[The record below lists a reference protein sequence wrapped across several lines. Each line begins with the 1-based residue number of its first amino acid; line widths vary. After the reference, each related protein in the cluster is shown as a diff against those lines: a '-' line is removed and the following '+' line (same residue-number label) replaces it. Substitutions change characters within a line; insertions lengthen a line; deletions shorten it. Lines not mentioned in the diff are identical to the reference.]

1 MNGATVW
8 TAVYRAALWCL
19 PGELRRKHGD
29 AMAEMFA
36 AEVESADGAGARFGV
51 AVRGVADVLGR
62 GAYEQVRPLEIAE
75 NVLLEDAVMTTTST
89 MTVAKRVF
97 VPFLAVLFVT
107 TDLLVANFAF
117 RRGASG
123 SVLEL
128 VMLAVP
134 FTAAMTI
141 PISMFVAL
149 FWMSRRFRLESA
161 TPALGWSMVRP
172 VLVIS
177 AVVSAFAFVLA
188 TGVLPRANARLQTVL
203 AGHAVPP
210 GDRSMS
216 LRELRLASNT
226 ARASLANATGIEAR
240 DLAERVARF
249 DLEYHKKFAIS
260 AAVIAL
266 ALVGLVLGWHFP
278 HAGVMGTAVAT
289 IGVIGVY
296 YVVFM
301 GGESLADQRIVTPSI
316 AIWGAN
322 ALALLVAVLP
332 MRRRRV
338 VR

>member
-29 AMAEMFA
+29 AMTEMFA
-36 AEVESADGAGARFGV
+36 AEVESADGTRATCGV
-51 AVRGVADVLGR
+51 AVRGVADLVGR
-62 GAYEQVRPLEIAE
+62 AAYELVRPVGIVANSGREEAP
-75 NVLLEDAVMTTTST
+75 MTSMST
-89 MTVAKRVF
+89 MSVARRVF
-97 VPFLAVLFVT
+97 VPFMAVLLVT
-107 TDLLVANFAF
+107 TDPLVANFAF
-117 RRGASG
+117 RRGTSASI
-123 SVLEL
+123 VEL
-128 VMLAVP
+128 ILLSIP

-149 FWMSRRFRLESA
+149 FWVSRRFRLESA
-161 TPALGWSMVRP
+161 TPALGWSVVRP
-172 VLVIS
+172 VLVMS

-216 LRELRLASNT
+216 LSELRLASNT

-240 DLAERVARF
+240 DLEERVARF

-266 ALVGLVLGWHFP
+266 GLVGLVLGWRFP
-278 HAGVMGTAVAT
+278 HAGVIGTAVGT
-289 IGVIGVY
+289 IAVIGVY
-296 YVVFM
+296 YAVFM
-301 GGESLADQRIVTPSI
+301 GGESLADQRMVTPSI

-322 ALALLVAVLP
+322 LLALIVAVMP
-332 MRRRRV
+332 MRRQRV
-338 VR
+338 I